1 MRSEAS
7 HAHDRGAVLV
17 HVALALLALVAFTT
31 FVVDFGVLWA
41 SRRQAQNAA
50 DAGALSGA
58 MAYAADPLLDKTE
71 TGDAK
76 LSAYQV
82 SQVNLVWGEAPS
94 VIPTTDI
101 TFPTCPDGTPDG
113 CIKVDVHR
121 TVDRNNPL
129 PMFFGPLVGLTQQ
142 NIRATATAQIR
153 AGNASECLKPWAI
166 PDKWAEGD
174 GTPWDVTDDFTRY
187 DKDGN
192 VITSP
197 APDSYVAPT
206 KTITGT
212 GFTVKD
218 DYGRELTLKHGNP
231 QDAINPGWFFPV
243 IVDPTCESSGTEK
256 NCGGGKSGAGG
267 CCYEKAISG
276 CAPITWAIGDEIETE
291 PGNMVGP
298 TDHGMK
304 DLVAK
309 DPNAKWDP
317 ETKTVIDSCVDDG
330 TCPGFTQS
338 PRIVP
343 VPLFDP
349 DDYQSGKTQGRT
361 TVKITNIL
369 GFFVADPGK
378 GGNDVKGYLMT
389 QPSLL
394 MAGKGE
400 VGWES
405 AFSRVF
411 ILVR

>member
-1 MRSEAS
+1 MRSEES
-7 HAHDRGAVLV
+7 HVHDRGAVLV

-31 FVVDFGVLWA
+31 FVVDYGVLWA
-41 SRRQAQNAA
+41 GRRQAQNSA

-76 LSAYQV
+76 LSAFTL
-82 SQVNLVWGEAPS
+82 SQANLVWGQTPS
-94 VIPTTDI
+94 VIPKDDI

-121 TVDRNNPL
+121 TVARGNPL

-142 NIRATATAQIR
+142 SIRATATAQVR
-153 AGNASECLKPWAI
+153 AGNASTCLKPWAI
-166 PDKWAEGD
+166 PDKWQEAD
-174 GTPWDVTDDFTRY
+174 GTKWDTTDLFDRY
-187 DKDGN
+187 DDKG
-192 VITSP
+192 VLLSP
-197 APDSYVAPT
+197 ADSYVAPT
-206 KTITGT
+206 KMDPGT

-218 DYGRELTLKHGNP
+218 DYGTELTLKHANP
-231 QDAINPGWFFPV
+231 QESINPGWFFPV
-243 IVDPTCESSGTEK
+243 IVDPTCSSEGSEK

-276 CAPITWAIGDEIETE
+276 CAPLTWAIGDEIETE
-291 PGNMVGP
+291 PGNMIGP

-304 DLVAK
+304 ALVEQ
-309 DPNAKWDP
+309 DPDAKWDP
-317 ETKTVIDSCVDDG
+317 TTKTVIDSCVDDG
-330 TCPGFTQS
+330 SCPGYTQS

-349 DDYQSGKTQGRT
+349 DDYQVGKTQGRT
-361 TVKITNIL
+361 TVKIVNIL
-369 GFFVADPGK
+369 GFFVADQGK
-378 GGNDVKGYLMT
+378 GGDDVKGYLMT
-389 QPSLL
+389 QPSLF
-394 MAGKGE
+394 MSGKGE